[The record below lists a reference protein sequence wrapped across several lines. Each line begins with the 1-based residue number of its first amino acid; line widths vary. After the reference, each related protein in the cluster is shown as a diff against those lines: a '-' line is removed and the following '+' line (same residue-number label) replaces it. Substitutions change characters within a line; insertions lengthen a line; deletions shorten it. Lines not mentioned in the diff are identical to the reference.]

1 MKPLKVSNFQM
12 DLLKNLF
19 ESANQKKHLVHHP
32 EATPNPDTK
41 SVKTTLGQKIHE
53 EDQPARDTKKASK
66 KARQTE
72 FMEGRKE
79 VTKHKNEKIK
89 ERRKEESQK
98 SKEEKHKEAKRK
110 EEKTKKKEIRES
122 EEASHRGESRDV
134 KGKSIEAGNPAS
146 HSVHQSAV
154 SLGKA
159 SQRSGKSSS
168 GSASAKV
175 LGKHSTSSPDHPVNT
190 GKGIKNLKQYQN
202 RSFQG

>member
-53 EDQPARDTKKASK
+53 EDQPVRETKKASK

-72 FMEGRKE
+72 FMEDRKE
-79 VTKHKNEKIK
+79 ATKHKNEKIK

-98 SKEEKHKEAKRK
+98 SKEEKHKEAKQK

-122 EEASHRGESRDV
+122 E
-134 KGKSIEAGNPAS
+134 KAGNPAS

-154 SLGKA
+154 SLGKV
-159 SQRSGKSSS
+159 SQHSGKSSS
-168 GSASAKV
+168 ESASAKV

>member
-32 EATPNPDTK
+32 EATPNPETK

-72 FMEGRKE
+72 FMEDRKE
-79 VTKHKNEKIK
+79 ATKHKNEKIK

-122 EEASHRGESRDV
+122 EE
-134 KGKSIEAGNPAS
+134 AS

-202 RSFQG
+202 KAFQG

>member
-12 DLLKNLF
+12 DLLKDLF
-19 ESANQKKHLVHHP
+19 ESENQKKHLVRHP
-32 EATPNPDTK
+32 EATPNPGTK

-53 EDQPARDTKKASK
+53 EDQPVRETKKASK

-79 VTKHKNEKIK
+79 ATKHKNEKIK

-122 EEASHRGESRDV
+122 E
-134 KGKSIEAGNPAS
+134 KAS
-146 HSVHQSAV
+146 HSIHQSAV

-202 RSFQG
+202 KSFQG

>member
-1 MKPLKVSNFQM
+1 MKLSKVSNFQM

-32 EATPNPDTK
+32 EAAPNPETK

-53 EDQPARDTKKASK
+53 EDQPVRETKKASK

-72 FMEGRKE
+72 FMEDRKE
-79 VTKHKNEKIK
+79 ATKHKNEKIK

-122 EEASHRGESRDV
+122 EE
-134 KGKSIEAGNPAS
+134 AS

>member
-32 EATPNPDTK
+32 EATPNPETK
-41 SVKTTLGQKIHE
+41 SVKTALGQKIHE

-72 FMEGRKE
+72 FMEGQKE
-79 VTKHKNEKIK
+79 ATKHKNEKIK

-122 EEASHRGESRDV
+122 EEASH
-134 KGKSIEAGNPAS
+134 
-146 HSVHQSAV
+146 SVHQSAV

-168 GSASAKV
+168 GSASAKI

>member
-53 EDQPARDTKKASK
+53 EDQPVRETKKATK

-72 FMEGRKE
+72 FMEDRKE
-79 VTKHKNEKIK
+79 AAKHKNEKIK

-122 EEASHRGESRDV
+122 EEAS
-134 KGKSIEAGNPAS
+134 N
-146 HSVHQSAV
+146 SVHQSAV